1 MGPDAMR
8 PYFADWSD
16 RKFLSMGSGVLHDTA
31 FKLLAPGDHLL
42 VM

>member
-16 RKFLSMGSGVLHDTA
+16 RKFLSMGSVLHDTA